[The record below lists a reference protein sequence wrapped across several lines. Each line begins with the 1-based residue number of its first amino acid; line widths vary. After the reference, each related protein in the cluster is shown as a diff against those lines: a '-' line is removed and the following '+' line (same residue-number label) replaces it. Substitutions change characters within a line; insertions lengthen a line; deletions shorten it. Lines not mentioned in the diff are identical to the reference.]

1 MENNQN
7 DNKNVE
13 DDNLNK
19 ENTKENENEGLK
31 DNKAGEGDDD
41 EEENIT
47 IIRNLDENSEYQRS
61 IKVIVL
67 GDSSVGKSTLINRI
81 KQKDIHNISAT
92 LSLEYHTYIM
102 SLHDYKIRMQIWD
115 TAGQEKFN
123 SIVSNYYK
131 GTEVAIFV
139 YSIESEQTFKNVV
152 MWYKNLKENSSEKS
166 LDILIGNKKDLEKE
180 NRKVTNEQGE
190 KFAVD
195 NNFFL
200 FREISCKSN
209 DKEEFVN
216 IIEIFDE
223 IGKYFYKYDKSRSI
237 PSEDLDYKASESM
250 IAIGEK
256 QRKNPEKK
264 GCCGK

>member
-1 MENNQN
+1 M
-7 DNKNVE
+7 
-13 DDNLNK
+13 
-19 ENTKENENEGLK
+19 
-31 DNKAGEGDDD
+31 
-41 EEENIT
+41 
-47 IIRNLDENSEYQRS
+47 
-61 IKVIVL
+61 
-67 GDSSVGKSTLINRI
+67 
-81 KQKDIHNISAT
+81 
-92 LSLEYHTYIM
+92 
-102 SLHDYKIRMQIWD
+102 
-115 TAGQEKFN
+115 
-123 SIVSNYYK
+123 
-131 GTEVAIFV
+131 
-139 YSIESEQTFKNVV
+139 
-152 MWYKNLKENSSEKS
+152 
-166 LDILIGNKKDLEKE
+166 DILIGNKKDLEKE
-180 NRKVTNEQGE
+180 NRKITNEQGE